1 MGHFYNFHVS
11 ILKYL
16 LLLQYMLGKFKLT
29 LLKCRINLAVNFID
43 AERDCLHY

>member
-1 MGHFYNFHVS
+1 MENFYHFHVS

-16 LLLQYMLGKFKLT
+16 LRLQYILGKFNLT

-43 AERDCLHY
+43 TETDFLYY